1 MNAPSFVLRY
11 RLRLIIL
18 PGYKPLHLF
27 LLFWWLPCFTHTTCE
42 LFYSF
47 SSDASLVLE
56 ARVLVTIRQ
65 EGLAGAVARQEQLW
79 PSRHQLT
86 LPLNG
91 LNMLFQDVL
100 VAVNHHNKLDAD
112 R

>member
-1 MNAPSFVLRY
+1 M
-11 RLRLIIL
+11 
-18 PGYKPLHLF
+18 
-27 LLFWWLPCFTHTTCE
+27 
-42 LFYSF
+42 
-47 SSDASLVLE
+47 
-56 ARVLVTIRQ
+56 TIRQ